1 LEQAIPAPLFEP
13 EPGGLQNTA
22 SLSSVDEL
30 GRLLMTLLPQNGTNN
45 PSAPTT
51 RPSWNPR
58 KALVCATEPHREM
71 VARQL
76 ARSGRYQVFVA
87 QDTQQAVE
95 RMREQQLDI
104 VILDPDFDRAEQ
116 GDVFVTREVNVL
128 RPAQRRRLFFVL
140 LSPTLRT
147 MEAHGAFLSNF
158 NGIVNFKDIEEL
170 PKILDH
176 ALREYNELY
185 KDFNMALNVPA
196 L

>member
-1 LEQAIPAPLFEP
+1 MEQATPAPLFKP

-22 SLSSVDEL
+22 TLSSVDEL
-30 GRLLMTLLPQNGTNN
+30 GRLLMSLIPQNGTNN
-45 PSAPTT
+45 PGAPTI

-58 KALVCATEPHREM
+58 KALVCVTEPHRNT

-76 ARSGRYQVFVA
+76 APNGYQVFVA
-87 QDTQQAVE
+87 HDTKQAVE

-104 VILDPDFDRAEQ
+104 VILAPDFDRAEQ

-158 NGIVNFKDIEEL
+158 NCIVNFKDIEEL

-185 KDFNMALNVPA
+185 KDFNLALNVPA